1 MKSNIYLIVRSLI
14 QGLYRG
20 SLFTFCLWSLI
31 IIYSYLSNPYLL
43 STIFNGVLNYKIDTF
58 ERLSSM
64 GDRLLMTYI
73 AVILIAILLS
83 AVDNFV
89 VKRNR

>member
-1 MKSNIYLIVRSLI
+1 MKSNIYLIIRSLI
-14 QGLYRG
+14 QGLYNG

-58 ERLSSM
+58 EMLSSM
-64 GDRLLMTYI
+64 GDRLLMAYI
-73 AVILIAILLS
+73 AVTLIAILLS
-83 AVDNFV
+83 AADNFV